1 VRVPAADAI
10 TEIAPTRR
18 AFLRLAGGAV
28 GLVAAPALVGC
39 VAGSGTTWH
48 NGDPFS
54 LGVASG
60 EPSPD
65 GFVLWTRLAPD
76 PLAADPATPGGMSGG
91 PVTLGYEIATDKAM
105 RDIVQ
110 RGAAVAE
117 PRFAYSTHLEIA
129 GLAPGRPYWYRFT
142 SGEAASR
149 IGRAIT
155 APAPGA
161 RLDRLRFAF
170 ASCSH
175 YEYGYFSAYRH
186 LADEQ
191 PDLVLFLGDYIYEFA
206 NTRRPTLRR
215 HSDGVTASTLPAYR
229 NRYAQYRTDP
239 DLQRLHA
246 EITALMIWDDH
257 EVQNDYAD
265 EWSET
270 FDPPEKFLRRRA
282 AAYQAF
288 YEHMPV
294 RPSRALPN
302 GPAMRLYERF
312 VFGDLAEFSMI
323 DGRQYRSREAC
334 YGPPN
339 KGGGHLENA
348 ETCPELIDP
357 ARSMIGP
364 AQERWLFDGLARS
377 QSRWN
382 VIAQDVLMAQLR
394 ETDLEGTQGFW
405 TDNWNGYPASRAR
418 LLQHIHDSKVANPV
432 VIGGDIHSFWNNDL
446 KLDFDDP
453 RSPVVATEL
462 VGTSITSPGVP
473 YEPFAKFLPQNP
485 HVRFFESRKRGYV
498 MVDLERSR
506 MIARFQTI
514 SDVADPKATLST
526 LRSFTIEDGRAGAL
540 V

>member
-1 VRVPAADAI
+1 VPDRAADRRG
-10 TEIAPTRR
+10 APTRR
-18 AFLRLAGGAV
+18 TFLRLASGAA
-28 GLVAAPALVGC
+28 GLVAAPSLVGC
-39 VAGSGTTWH
+39 VAGSGATWRK
-48 NGDPFS
+48 GDPFS

-65 GFVLWTRLAPD
+65 GFVLWTRLAPE

-91 PVTLGYEIATDKAM
+91 PVTLGYEIATDPTM
-105 RDIVQ
+105 RDIVR
-110 RGAAVAE
+110 RGTAVAE

-142 SGEAASR
+142 SGDATSR

-161 RLDRLRFAF
+161 RLERLRFAF

-186 LADEQ
+186 LTDER
-191 PDLVLFLGDYIYEFA
+191 PDLVLFLGDYIYEFT
-206 NTRRPTLRR
+206 NTRRPTLRH
-215 HSDGVTASTLPAYR
+215 HSDGVTASTLPTYR

-265 EWSET
+265 QWSET
-270 FDPPEKFLRRRA
+270 FDPPEKFLLRRA

-288 YEHMPV
+288 YEHMPL
-294 RPSRALPN
+294 RPSRALPH
-302 GPAMRLYERF
+302 GPSLQLYARF
-312 VFGDLAEFSMI
+312 GFGDLVEFSMV

-334 YGPPN
+334 YGPPD
-339 KGGGHLENA
+339 KGGGHLESA
-348 ETCPELIDP
+348 ETCPELLDP
-357 ARSMIGP
+357 ARSMIGL
-364 AQERWLFDGLARS
+364 AQEQWLFDGLARS
-377 QSRWN
+377 PSRWN
-382 VIAQDVLMAQLR
+382 IIAQDVLMAQLR
-394 ETDLEGTQGFW
+394 ETDRNGTEGFW

-418 LLQHIHDSKVANPV
+418 LLQHIHDGKVANPV

-473 YEPFAKFLPQNP
+473 YELFSKFLPENL

-514 SDVADPKATLST
+514 SDVADPNATLST
-526 LRSFTIEDGRAGAL
+526 LRSFTIEDGRAGAF